1 MCNEG
6 GGEGGSKGGM
16 AERFVDIIAD
26 RSAEKNTSVLIYSS
40 LWFYKLP

>member
-26 RSAEKNTSVLIYSS
+26 RSAEKIL
-40 LWFYKLP
+40 LC